1 MGDVLDVRVLTA
13 SLRRVIFLLVLVSR
27 SKLVPDFALTIHLI
41 HLIITSLYSR
51 ALPSNWLWWAL
62 QAASATLMTCL
73 GIWSCQWRELRP
85 INFGANAGAV
95 SSEHRASGE
104 AAEVDDGVGHG
115 RGRGRGKGRDGGG
128 EYEMVGMKEGSEDN
142 V

>member
-1 MGDVLDVRVLTA
+1 MVTGCVLTV
-13 SLRRVIFLLVLVSR
+13 SSCSVIFLLLLVSR

-41 HLIITSLYSR
+41 HLIVTSLYSR

-62 QAASATLMTCL
+62 QAASATLMTSL

-85 INFGANAGAV
+85 INFGANANATSAEQG
-95 SSEHRASGE
+95 ASGE
-104 AAEVDDGVGHG
+104 AVEDDGNGFE
-115 RGRGRGKGRDGGG
+115 RGRGRGKGKDGGG
-128 EYEMVGMKEGSEDN
+128 EYEMVRMKNGSENN